1 MQEQQLENQDE
12 LQIDLVE
19 IVHVMLH
26 RLWIIVLCAAV
37 GALSTGIYT
46 KVLVTPQYSTAATIY
61 ILSNNASVSG
71 VNLNL
76 SLSEQLTA
84 DFMLLAKSRP
94 VVEQVIDEMG
104 VDMTYGQLAGSVRV
118 ENPSGSHMMRVIAT
132 NPNPE
137 LAKDIANTM
146 ADVVS
151 TRIAEVMNTDK
162 PNIMEEAVVPGRQ
175 SSPNLRK
182 NVMVGGL
189 VGAGLAVGVIL
200 LLYLLDDT
208 IKTED
213 DVKKYLG
220 VNTLAAFPEQKK
232 AKRKN
237 IA

>member
-12 LQIDLVE
+12 IQIDLVE
-19 IVHVMLH
+19 IIHVMLH
-26 RLWIIVLCAAV
+26 KLWVIVLCAAV

-46 KVLVTPQYSTAATIY
+46 KVFVTPQYSTAATIY

-94 VVEQVIDEMG
+94 VVEQVIEELG
-104 VDMTYGQLAGSVRV
+104 VDMTYGQLAGNVRV

-189 VGAGLAVGVIL
+189 VGAGLAIGALL